1 MISIIIP
8 IYNSARSLKKCVN
21 SVLSQTYK
29 DIEVL
34 LINDGST
41 DDSLAICREYEK
53 KDSRVVVINKE
64 KNEGVDKARL
74 TALENVRG
82 EFLTFVDAD
91 DWLEKDAIET
101 LYSTAQEKGAD
112 VIIGK
117 MHKIYFHGLLKI
129 EDHSQEEWMNRLI
142 EHEELMSRYFISCF
156 GCTLLTINLCAFLYR
171 TSIVKEAHLKPSG
184 LIFGEDLVMAM
195 NIFPHINSLYAID
208 KTIYNYNKGY
218 PGVSDKYLDKWLE
231 NARLLH
237 LTKMKKL
244 KEYNFKKAVFYQRS
258 SLLNYLI
265 AYVYM
270 CYTRRFWSREENI
283 KELSDELNH
292 TIYRNLDYL
301 LHCNYRDKQMIE
313 YIVAGNARAFYS
325 YVEKTFTRK
334 SLKNMFYFCFY
345 RVALFPKYLR
355 YKLKV

>member
-8 IYNSARSLKKCVN
+8 IYNSARSSKKCLI

-29 DIEVL
+29 DIVVL
-34 LINDGST
+34 LVNDGST
-41 DDSLAICREYEK
+41 DLSLAICREYEK

-74 TALENVRG
+74 TALEYIHG
-82 EFLTFVDAD
+82 ECLTFVDAD
-91 DWLEKDAIET
+91 DWLEKDAIKT
-101 LYSTAQEKGAD
+101 LYDLSQQTGAD
-112 VIIGK
+112 AVIGK
-117 MHKIYFHGLLKI
+117 MQTIYCHGLIKKKA
-129 EDHSQEEWMNRLI
+129 HRKEWMNRLI
-142 EHEELMSRYFISCF
+142 SHEELMKRYFLSYF
-156 GCTLLTINLCAFLYR
+156 GCSILPFSLCSVLYR
-171 TSIVKEAHLKPSG
+171 TAVVKKANLKPSG
-184 LIFGEDLVMAM
+184 LVFGEDLVMSM
-195 NIFPHINSLYAID
+195 NIFPHLNTLYATDII
-208 KTIYNYNKGY
+208 TYNYNKGY

-244 KEYNFKKAVFYQRS
+244 KEYNYKKGVLYQRS
-258 SLLNYLI
+258 SLVNYLF

-313 YIVAGNARAFYS
+313 YLVAGNARAFYS
-325 YVEKTFTRK
+325 YVEKTFNRK

>member
-41 DDSLAICREYEK
+41 DNSLALCREYEK
-53 KDSRVVVINKE
+53 KDSRAVVINKE
-64 KNEGVDKARL
+64 QNEGVDKARL
-74 TALENVRG
+74 TALKNVRG

-91 DWLEKDAIET
+91 DWLEKDAIKT
-101 LYSTAQEKGAD
+101 LYELSQQTGAD
-112 VIIGK
+112 AVIGNMQRISCN
-117 MHKIYFHGLLKI
+117 GLIKKKVPRK
-129 EDHSQEEWMNRLI
+129 EWMNRLI
-142 EHEELMSRYFISCF
+142 VHEELMDKYFLSYF
-156 GCTLLTINLCAFLYR
+156 GCSILPFRLWSVLYR
-171 TSIVKEAHLKPSG
+171 TSVVKEAKLEPSG
-184 LIFGEDLVMAM
+184 LFFGEDLIMSM
-195 NIFPHINSLYAID
+195 NIFPHLNCLYATD
-208 KTIYNYNKGY
+208 NVTYNYNIGY
-218 PGVSDKYLDKWLE
+218 PGIYDKYLDKWLE

-237 LTKMKKL
+237 LTKMKRL
-244 KEYNFKKAVFYQRS
+244 KEYNYKKGVFYQRS
-258 SLLNYLI
+258 SLVNYLI

-270 CYTRRFWSREENI
+270 CYTRRFWSREDNI
-283 KELSDELNH
+283 KELSDELSH

-301 LHCNYRDKQMIE
+301 LHSNYRDKQMIE
-313 YIVAGNARAFYS
+313 YLVAGNARAFYS
-325 YVEKTFTRK
+325 YVEKSFKRK

-345 RVALFPKYLR
+345 RVILFPKYLR

>member
-8 IYNSARSLKKCVN
+8 IYNAAQSLKKCVK
-21 SVLSQTYK
+21 SVLSQTFK

-41 DDSLAICREYEK
+41 DNSLAICREYEK

-74 TALENVRG
+74 TALEKVRG
-82 EFLTFVDAD
+82 EFLIFVDAD
-91 DWLEKDAIET
+91 DWLEKDAIKT
-101 LYSTAQEKGAD
+101 LYDLSQQTGAD
-112 VIIGK
+112 AVIGNIQN
-117 MHKIYFHGLLKI
+117 IYCHGLIRGKV
-129 EDHSQEEWMNRLI
+129 HRKEWMNRLI
-142 EHEELMSRYFISCF
+142 VHEELMDKYFLSYF
-156 GCTLLTINLCAFLYR
+156 GCSILPISVCAVLYR
-171 TSIVKEAHLKPSG
+171 TAVVKKANLKPSE
-184 LIFGEDLVMAM
+184 LVFGEDLVMSM
-195 NIFPHINSLYAID
+195 NIFPHLNCLYATDIV
-208 KTIYNYNKGY
+208 TYHYNKGL
-218 PGVSDKYLDKWLE
+218 PGENDKYLDKWLE

-244 KEYNFKKAVFYQRS
+244 KEYNYKKGVFFQRS
-258 SLLNYLI
+258 SLVNYLI

-283 KELSDELNH
+283 KELSDELSH
-292 TIYRNLDYL
+292 SIYRNLDYL
-301 LHCNYRDKQMIE
+301 LHSNYRDKQMIE
-313 YIVAGNARAFYS
+313 YLVAGNARAFYS
-325 YVEKTFTRK
+325 YVEKTFKHK

>member
-8 IYNSARSLKKCVN
+8 IYNAARSLKKCVN

-41 DDSLAICREYEK
+41 DCSLAICREYEK
-53 KDSRVVVINKE
+53 EDTRVVVINKE
-64 KNEGVDKARL
+64 QNEGVDKARL
-74 TALENVRG
+74 TALEKVRG

-91 DWLEKDAIET
+91 DWLEKDAIGI
-101 LYSTAQEKGAD
+101 LYSNSQETGAD
-112 VIIGK
+112 AVIGNMQRISCN
-117 MHKIYFHGLLKI
+117 GLIKKKAPRK
-129 EDHSQEEWMNRLI
+129 EWMNRLI
-142 EHEELMSRYFISCF
+142 SHEELMKRYFLSYF
-156 GCTLLTINLCAFLYR
+156 GFSILPFSLCSVLYR
-171 TSIVKEAHLKPSG
+171 TAVVKKANLKPSG
-184 LIFGEDLVMAM
+184 LVFGEDLIMSM
-195 NIFPHINSLYAID
+195 SIFPHLNSLYATDIV
-208 KTIYNYNKGY
+208 TYNYNIGY

-244 KEYNFKKAVFYQRS
+244 KEYNYKKGVLYQRS
-258 SLLNYLI
+258 SLVNYLI

-283 KELSDELNH
+283 KELSDELSHN
-292 TIYRNLDYL
+292 IYRNLDYL
-301 LHCNYRDKQMIE
+301 LHSNYRDKQMIE
-313 YIVAGNARAFYS
+313 YLVAGNARAFYS

-334 SLKNMFYFCFY
+334 SLKNVFYFCFY

>member
-8 IYNSARSLKKCVN
+8 IYNSARSLKKCVK
-21 SVLSQTYK
+21 SVLSQTFK

-41 DDSLAICREYEK
+41 DNSLAICREYEK

-64 KNEGVDKARL
+64 QNEGVDKARL

-82 EFLTFVDAD
+82 EYLTFVDAD
-91 DWLEKDAIET
+91 DWLEKDAIKT
-101 LYSTAQEKGAD
+101 LYEISQQTGAD
-112 VIIGK
+112 AVIGNMQRISCN
-117 MHKIYFHGLLKI
+117 GLIKKKAPRK
-129 EDHSQEEWMNRLI
+129 EWMNRLI
-142 EHEELMSRYFISCF
+142 VHEELMDKYFLSYF
-156 GCTLLTINLCAFLYR
+156 GCSILPFRLWSVLYR
-171 TSIVKEAHLKPSG
+171 TSVVKEAKLEPSG
-184 LIFGEDLVMAM
+184 LFFGEDLVMSM
-195 NIFPHINSLYAID
+195 NIFPHLDSLYATD
-208 KTIYNYNKGY
+208 NVTYNYNIGL
-218 PGVSDKYLDKWLE
+218 PGENDRYLDRWLE

-258 SLLNYLI
+258 SLVNYLI

-313 YIVAGNARAFYS
+313 YLVAGNARAFYS

-345 RVALFPKYLR
+345 RIALFPRYLR

>member
-8 IYNSARSLKKCVN
+8 IYNTAQSLKKCVN

-41 DDSLAICREYEK
+41 DNSLTICREYEK

-64 KNEGVDKARL
+64 QNEGVDKARL

-91 DWLEKDAIET
+91 DWLEKDAIKT
-101 LYSTAQEKGAD
+101 LYDLSQQTGAD
-112 VIIGK
+112 AVIGNIQN
-117 MHKIYFHGLLKI
+117 IYCHGLIRGKA
-129 EDHSQEEWMNRLI
+129 HRKEWMNRLI
-142 EHEELMSRYFISCF
+142 VHEELMDKYFLSYF
-156 GCTLLTINLCAFLYR
+156 GCSILPISVCAVLYR
-171 TSIVKEAHLKPSG
+171 TAVVKKANLKPSE
-184 LIFGEDLVMAM
+184 LVFGEDLVMAM

-237 LTKMKKL
+237 LIKMKKL
-244 KEYNFKKAVFYQRS
+244 KEWDFRKAVFYQRS
-258 SLLNYLI
+258 SLVNYLI

-283 KELSDELNH
+283 KELSDELSQN
-292 TIYRNLDYL
+292 IYRNLDYL
-301 LHCNYRDKQMIE
+301 LHSNYRDKQIIE
-313 YIVAGNARAFYS
+313 HLVAGNARAFYL

-345 RVALFPKYLR
+345 RIALFPKYLR